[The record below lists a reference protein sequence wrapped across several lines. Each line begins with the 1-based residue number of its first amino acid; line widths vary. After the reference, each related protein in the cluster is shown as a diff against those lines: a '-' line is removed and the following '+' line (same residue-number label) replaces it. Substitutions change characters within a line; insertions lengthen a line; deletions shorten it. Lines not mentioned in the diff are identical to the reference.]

1 LTLGV
6 GVGWHIVASSSV
18 NCGQHGGGR
27 YAVACQNQAVA
38 AVLMRGTRLARPA
51 AGLAVFAIGLGALA
65 IAEGPGRA
73 TTYAGA
79 SSLDATLTVAAGVAL
94 ILAGLVSSFFGPE
107 GRMGDLALLAGVL
120 WFAPLWVGWDTGPA
134 LVRSIAMF
142 TAGFTLPVLLHLLFA
157 APSGRLRGTIT
168 RALVLAIYLEATLA
182 ALGLALVRDPFF
194 DPNCW
199 ANCTDNVFK
208 LRSLPGLARG
218 IESVDRWFIAAAAI
232 ASLLVVAWRLLTDS
246 SPARRALLPFAL
258 PATLLAGAVL
268 THAVALHSTPLEDPS
283 QPAFQSIFIVECAAV
298 LLLAAAL
305 VWATVR
311 LRLQRRAVAEITANL
326 GQAPPP
332 GSVQAAL
339 AQAVRDPELHIAY
352 WLADSQRYVD
362 SAGRPVRE
370 PADAPGRTLT
380 PLVRDGQRIAIVS
393 HTAALP
399 DLERAIGAAVRL
411 ALENERLQAET
422 LAQLDQLR
430 ASRVRVVETGDAER
444 RQLERDLHDGAQ
456 QRLLALSYDLR
467 LARAQAQAEG
477 DMRTGSLLTAATA
490 EAQAALSELRTLA
503 HGIYPAILAEAG
515 LAPAVATLAE
525 TAALP
530 VEIIAVPEGRCAPAV
545 ETAAYLLVAEGLDD
559 AAYRDASHV
568 TVAIVQDGEWL
579 MITIKD
585 DGSNRISEFVE
596 VGDRVGAL
604 DGRLSVEPTR
614 LRAGLP
620 CG

>member
-1 LTLGV
+1 V
-6 GVGWHIVASSSV
+6 SI
-18 NCGQHGGGR
+18 
-27 YAVACQNQAVA
+27 
-38 AVLMRGTRLARPA
+38 RGTTLARLA
-51 AGLAVFAIGLGALA
+51 AGLAAFAVGLGALA

-79 SSLDATLTVAAGVAL
+79 SSLEATLALGAGVAL

-107 GRMGDLALLAGVL
+107 ARIGDLGLLAGVL
-120 WFAPLWVGWDTGPA
+120 WFAPVWVGWDNGPA
-134 LVRSIAMF
+134 LVRSVAMF
-142 TAGFTLPVLLHLLFA
+142 AAGFTLPLLLHLVLA
-157 APSGRLRGTIT
+157 APGGRLRGAVP
-168 RALVLAIYLEATLA
+168 RALVLAVYLEATLA
-182 ALGLALVRDPFF
+182 ALGLALFRDPFF

-199 ANCTDNVFK
+199 ANCTDNVFR

-218 IESVDRWFIAAAAI
+218 IESADRWFIAAAAI
-232 ASLLVVAWRLLTDS
+232 ASVLIIAWRLLTDS

-268 THAVALHSTPLEDPS
+268 AHAVVLHSTPLEDPS
-283 QPAFQSIFIVECAAV
+283 QSGFETIFIVECAAV
-298 LLLAAAL
+298 VLLAAGL

-311 LRLQRRAVAEITANL
+311 LRLQRRAIAQVTANL

-332 GSVQAAL
+332 GSVQSAL
-339 AQAVRDPELHIAY
+339 AQAVGDPQLQIAY

-362 SAGRPVRE
+362 AAGRPVPE
-370 PADAPGRTLT
+370 PAEAPGRTLT
-380 PLVRDGQRIAIVS
+380 PLVRDGHRIAIVS
-393 HTAALP
+393 HTAAGP

-467 LARAQAQAEG
+467 LARAQARADG
-477 DMRTGSLLTAATA
+477 DVPTGSLLTEATV
-490 EAQAALSELRTLA
+490 EAQAALGELRTLA
-503 HGIYPAILAEAG
+503 HGIYPAILSDAG

-530 VEIIAVPEGRCAPAV
+530 VEIIAVPAGRYARVV
-545 ETAAYLLVAEGLDD
+545 ETAAYLLIAEVLDD
-559 AAYRDASHV
+559 AAHRDASHANV
-568 TVAIVQDGEWL
+568 DIVQDGEWL
-579 MITIKD
+579 MVTVED
-585 DGSNRISEFVE
+585 DGGNRTSEFVE
-596 VGDRVGAL
+596 VADRVGAL
-604 DGRLSVEPTR
+604 DGRLRVEPTR
-614 LRAGLP
+614 LWAELP